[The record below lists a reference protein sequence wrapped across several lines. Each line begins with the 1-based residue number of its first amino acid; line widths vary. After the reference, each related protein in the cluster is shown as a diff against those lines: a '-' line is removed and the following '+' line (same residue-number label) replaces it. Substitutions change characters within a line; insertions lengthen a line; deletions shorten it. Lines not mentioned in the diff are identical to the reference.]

1 MQSRWQS
8 ANEEDPNFL
17 TTRRTTTTTTTTA
30 GTELPTISTSGTAE
44 NDSTRNTTTNRRGS
58 LGIDPSIARTSANS
72 LAQQSSLNTQATSES
87 RQPQRPPPAIWRPS
101 IRIRRLSSS
110 GNLPGRNS
118 QINQPYDNTSRRDWQ
133 INNNNSTPHIDNQL
147 PAADNTVETSNRR
160 RSSSEPQRPAWL
172 TSQSVTTSGP
182 PRVRAGSYIPDII
195 EEATPTKQEG
205 PIFAPIQP
213 GGNNAAS
220 EAPILLQHSHSY
232 NEAVPNVQGEYDTDL
247 VDFLDLVDPEIST
260 LTSLTNIQN
269 SLFIPS
275 LGNLFN
281 RNPTY
286 NLTRNEVPRRPTY
299 NQTSRPTNQ
308 TGLPIIEEPGPQNES
323 KQTLTLP
330 ERPRIERGDTGAF
343 TLTESRSH
351 PDDEVPHYAVVPEGI
366 NLDGWS
372 SADKEELNDHVR
384 HLLHSRR
391 EGFKRAMKGFGQ
403 YVRKPLGFFVTLY
416 AILITLFGLAWVL
429 FLIGWVNLGSK
440 RLYVI
445 NVIDNVLVALFAIM
459 GDGLAPFRAIDT
471 YHMIYI
477 AHYHHLTWRL
487 RKEKALPKL
496 EDHNDLPA
504 TLPEDVE
511 DQIVEDEVSVL
522 NPSQQKKL
530 QHHQKKFNRSH
541 TFYKPHETTTHH
553 AFPLRLLVAIVVL
566 LDCHSLLQIALGT
579 CTWAINYKTRPFA
592 LTTVILCCSITVNIT
607 AGVLISV
614 GDHRTRKKDVL
625 EKMFKQDLTREA
637 IHKMEKRREKEKERN
652 GELDAEDRVE
662 ADFKGAHEGTDGA
675 EKKKT
680 NLETEDGN
688 RQSETTTTTEASS
701 SKGL

>member
-17 TTRRTTTTTTTTA
+17 TTRRTTTTTTA

-72 LAQQSSLNTQATSES
+72 LAQQSSLNTQATS
-87 RQPQRPPPAIWRPS
+87 
-101 IRIRRLSSS
+101 
-110 GNLPGRNS
+110 NLPGRNS

-205 PIFAPIQP
+205 PIFLCPDSARWKTMRPVKHLFFYSILIATMKQSRMFKA
-213 GGNNAAS
+213 NMTR
-220 EAPILLQHSHSY
+220 ILLTFWILLI
-232 NEAVPNVQGEYDTDL
+232 PK
-247 VDFLDLVDPEIST
+247 FLP

-286 NLTRNEVPRRPTY
+286 NLTGMRSLVA
-299 NQTSRPTNQ
+299 QQ
-308 TGLPIIEEPGPQNES
+308 EPGPQNES

-487 RKEKALPKL
+487 RKEKALP
-496 EDHNDLPA
+496 
-504 TLPEDVE
+504 
-511 DQIVEDEVSVL
+511 QIR
-522 NPSQQKKL
+522 
-530 QHHQKKFNRSH
+530 RS
-541 TFYKPHETTTHH
+541 
-553 AFPLRLLVAIVVL
+553 
-566 LDCHSLLQIALGT
+566 
-579 CTWAINYKTRPFA
+579 
-592 LTTVILCCSITVNIT
+592 
-607 AGVLISV
+607 
-614 GDHRTRKKDVL
+614 
-625 EKMFKQDLTREA
+625 
-637 IHKMEKRREKEKERN
+637 
-652 GELDAEDRVE
+652 
-662 ADFKGAHEGTDGA
+662 
-675 EKKKT
+675 
-680 NLETEDGN
+680 
-688 RQSETTTTTEASS
+688 
-701 SKGL
+701 

>member
-17 TTRRTTTTTTTTA
+17 TTRRTTTTTTA

-247 VDFLDLVDPEIST
+247 VDFLDLVGLYT
-260 LTSLTNIQN
+260 LK
-269 SLFIPS
+269 F
-275 LGNLFN
+275 
-281 RNPTY
+281 
-286 NLTRNEVPRRPTY
+286 
-299 NQTSRPTNQ
+299 
-308 TGLPIIEEPGPQNES
+308 
-323 KQTLTLP
+323 
-330 ERPRIERGDTGAF
+330 
-343 TLTESRSH
+343 H
-351 PDDEVPHYAVVPEGI
+351 P
-366 NLDGWS
+366 
-372 SADKEELNDHVR
+372 
-384 HLLHSRR
+384 
-391 EGFKRAMKGFGQ
+391 
-403 YVRKPLGFFVTLY
+403 
-416 AILITLFGLAWVL
+416 
-429 FLIGWVNLGSK
+429 
-440 RLYVI
+440 
-445 NVIDNVLVALFAIM
+445 
-459 GDGLAPFRAIDT
+459 
-471 YHMIYI
+471 
-477 AHYHHLTWRL
+477 
-487 RKEKALPKL
+487 
-496 EDHNDLPA
+496 
-504 TLPEDVE
+504 
-511 DQIVEDEVSVL
+511 
-522 NPSQQKKL
+522 
-530 QHHQKKFNRSH
+530 
-541 TFYKPHETTTHH
+541 
-553 AFPLRLLVAIVVL
+553 
-566 LDCHSLLQIALGT
+566 
-579 CTWAINYKTRPFA
+579 
-592 LTTVILCCSITVNIT
+592 
-607 AGVLISV
+607 
-614 GDHRTRKKDVL
+614 
-625 EKMFKQDLTREA
+625 
-637 IHKMEKRREKEKERN
+637 
-652 GELDAEDRVE
+652 
-662 ADFKGAHEGTDGA
+662 
-675 EKKKT
+675 
-680 NLETEDGN
+680 
-688 RQSETTTTTEASS
+688 
-701 SKGL
+701 